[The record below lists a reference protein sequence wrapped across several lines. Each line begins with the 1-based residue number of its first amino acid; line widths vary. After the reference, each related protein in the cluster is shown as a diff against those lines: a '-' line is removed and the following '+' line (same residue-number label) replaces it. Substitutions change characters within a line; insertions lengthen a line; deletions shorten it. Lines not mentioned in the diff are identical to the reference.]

1 MSKIPEIVVVNGH
14 GLGEYCDVKRIP
26 KPGETCVAY
35 NRRAAMDA
43 GKGTNVACAIGRL
56 GADVSFV
63 AKCGVDL
70 CGELG
75 FKWLKESNVDST
87 YYWLDPSIESC
98 LGLCIIAENGENLLL
113 DFDDDMH
120 AIQPDEVDR
129 VVRKL
134 KGARYLVSGFAQSV
148 ESGLMACKTGKEMG
162 MYTLLNPSPL
172 RDGLELPSMPY
183 VDVLCVNEGES
194 YEMLGMS
201 PEEKIDWEELGRK
214 LLHKYQCK
222 AVAMTLG
229 SAGSAGI
236 TEDDAWLCPSVK
248 VDMVDET
255 GAGDGFLGAVTY
267 CLSRGRTLK
276 EAMEWANVY
285 AAYTVTKSGSLE
297 FYPWKEEI
305 PGIFKELGKEEIL
318 FDNSNKPA
326 GEDHETTI

>member
-26 KPGETCVAY
+26 LPGETCVAY
-35 NRRAAMDA
+35 NRRAAIDA

-56 GADVSFV
+56 GGDVGFV
-63 AKCGVDL
+63 AKCGVDQ

-75 FKWLKESNVDST
+75 YKWLEESNVDTT

-134 KGARYLVSGFAQSV
+134 NGAKYLVSGFAQSV

-172 RDGLELPSMPY
+172 RENLELPEMPY

-194 YEMLGMS
+194 YEMLS
-201 PEEKIDWEELGRK
+201 LDPESNMDIIELGKK
-214 LLHKYQCK
+214 LLERYKCG
-222 AVAMTLG
+222 AVVMTLG
-229 SAGSAGI
+229 SKGSAGI
-236 TEDDAWLCPSVK
+236 TKNDAWTCPSVK

-255 GAGDGFLGAVTY
+255 GAGDGFLGAITY
-267 CLSRGRTLK
+267 CLSRGKTLK
-276 EAMEWANVY
+276 EAMEWGNVY

-297 FYPWKEEI
+297 FYPWQKEI
-305 PGIFKELGKEEIL
+305 PEIFKNLGKEELI
-318 FDNSNKPA
+318 F
-326 GEDHETTI
+326 

>member
-26 KPGETCVAY
+26 LPGETCTAY

-56 GADVSFV
+56 GGSVSFV
-63 AKCGVDL
+63 AKCGVDQ

-75 FKWLKESNVDST
+75 FQWLGESNVDTS

-113 DFDDDMH
+113 DFDDDIN
-120 AIQPDEVDR
+120 AVQPDEVER
-129 VVRKL
+129 IVKKL
-134 KGARYLVSGFAQSV
+134 KGARYLVAGFAQSV
-148 ESGLMACKTGKEMG
+148 ESGLAACRTGKELG

-172 RDGLELPSMPY
+172 REGLELPEMSY
-183 VDVLCVNEGES
+183 LDVLCVNEGES
-194 YEMLGMS
+194 YEMLGID
-201 PEEKIDWEELGRK
+201 PEQKIGWEELGQR
-214 LLHKYQCK
+214 LREKYKCG
-222 AVAMTLG
+222 AVVMTLG

-236 TEDDAWLCPSVK
+236 TENESWMCPPVQVK
-248 VDMVDET
+248 MADET
-255 GAGDGFLGAVTY
+255 GAGDGFLAALTY
-267 CLSRGRTLK
+267 CLSCGKTLR

-285 AAYTVTKSGSLE
+285 AAYTVTKTGSLE

-305 PGIFKELGKEEIL
+305 PKIFEELGRKDLL
-318 FDNSNKPA
+318 F
-326 GEDHETTI
+326 

>member
-26 KPGETCVAY
+26 LPGETCTAY

-56 GADVSFV
+56 GGSVSFV
-63 AKCGVDL
+63 AKCGVDQ

-75 FKWLKESNVDST
+75 FKWLGDSNVDTS

-113 DFDDDMH
+113 DFDDDLH

-134 KGARYLVSGFAQSV
+134 KGAKFLTSGFAQSV
-148 ESGLMACKTGKEMG
+148 ESGLIACKTGKELG
-162 MYTLLNPSPL
+162 MFTLLNPSPL
-172 RDGLELPSMPY
+172 RDGLKLPEMPY

-194 YEMLGMS
+194 YEMLELD
-201 PEEKIDWEELGRK
+201 PDEKIGWEELGKR
-214 LLHKYQCK
+214 LLERYKCG
-222 AVAMTLG
+222 AVVMTLG

-236 TEDDAWLCPSVK
+236 TAEDAWMCPSTKVK
-248 VDMVDET
+248 MVDET
-255 GAGDGFLGAVTY
+255 GAGDGFLAAVTY
-267 CLSRGRTLK
+267 CLSCGKTLK

-305 PGIFKELGKEEIL
+305 PAIFQSLGREDLL
-318 FDNSNKPA
+318 F
-326 GEDHETTI
+326 